1 MTVKE
6 FGEKVMSD
14 EALRQKMHELKSV
27 EEGYAIAKGMGV
39 TVDQET
45 FLAEMLKGEMEYLRE
60 HSDEDLPCGELRDED
75 LLKVSGGNEGDFLAG
90 LAMCGCA

>member
-14 EALRQKMHELKSV
+14 EVLHKRMQGLQSV
-27 EEGYAIAKGMGV
+27 EEGYAIAREMGV

-45 FLAEMLKGEMEYLRE
+45 FLAEMLKGEMEYMRE
-60 HSDEDLPCGELRDED
+60 HDFDEMPCGELRDED

>member
-14 EALRQKMHELKSV
+14 EALRKKMHELQSV
-27 EEGYAIAKGMGV
+27 EEGYAIAREMGV

-45 FLAEMLKGEMEYLRE
+45 FLTEMLKGEMEYLRE
-60 HSDEDLPCGELRDED
+60 HDDEELPCGELTDEQ
-75 LLKVSGGNEGDFLAG
+75 LLNVSGGNEGDLLAG

>member
-1 MTVKE
+1 MTIKE

-14 EALRQKMHELKSV
+14 EVLRKKMHEVKSV
-27 EEGYAIAKGMGV
+27 EEGYAIAREMGV

-60 HSDEDLPCGELRDED
+60 HSDEELPNGELSDEA
-75 LLKVSGGNEGDFLAG
+75 LLRVSGGNEGDLLAG